1 MSMGAICAAFGI
13 RRQAHYQQQARDA
26 QRQRTAAI
34 LLELVRLVRRKHPR
48 MGGRKLL
55 YQIQPMLAD
64 QGLSVGRDRFFS
76 LLRETD
82 LLVAGKKSYRRT
94 TRAGWF
100 RAPNR
105 LLGLTIDHPNQV
117 WVGDITYLELQ
128 NDHFAYLFLLMDL
141 FSRYIV
147 GWQVARS
154 LAADGALACLHMALS
169 RRPTLPLDWIH
180 HSDHGG
186 QYTDHR
192 YLETLQSHG
201 SLPSMGAV
209 GNCYDNIFAERL
221 NGTLK
226 NEYALDG
233 PFVDDHQ
240 VVLAAKEVIHLYN
253 TDRPHLSL
261 KMATPLAVYSGA
273 VTDIP
278 RLHIPPLPVE
288 APIS

>member
-1 MSMGAICAAFGI
+1 MGAICATFGI
-13 RRQAHYQQQARDA
+13 SRQAHSQQQAREA
-26 QRQRTAAI
+26 RQACEAALI
-34 LLELVRLVRRKHPR
+34 LERVRLVRRRHPR

-55 YQIQPMLAD
+55 HQIQAMLAD
-64 QGLSVGRDRFFS
+64 QGLSIGRDRFFS
-76 LLRETD
+76 LLRETN
-82 LLVAGKKSYRRT
+82 LLVAYKKSYRRT
-94 TRAGWF
+94 TRAGEF

-105 LLGLTIDHPNQV
+105 LLGLTVDHPNQV
-117 WVGDITYLELQ
+117 WVGDITYLELHQ
-128 NDHFAYLFLLMDL
+128 SRFAYLFLLMDL

-154 LAADGALACLHMALS
+154 LAADGALNCLHMALS
-169 RRPTLPLDWIH
+169 GLSPFPSTWIH
-180 HSDHGG
+180 HSDHGA

-192 YLETLQSHG
+192 YLDTLHAHH

-226 NEYALDG
+226 NEYALDH
-233 PFVDDHQ
+233 PFGDYHQ
-240 VVLAAKEVIHLYN
+240 VLPAVQEVIDLYN

-261 KMATPLAVYSGA
+261 NMATPLAVYSGA
-273 VTDIP
+273 VTNVP
-278 RLHIPPLPVE
+278 SLHIPASPVV

>member
-1 MSMGAICAAFGI
+1 MGAICAAFGI
-13 RRQAHYQQQARDA
+13 SRQAHYQQQARE
-26 QRQRTAAI
+26 TAI
-34 LLELVRLVRRKHPR
+34 VLELVRLVRRKHPR

-55 YQIQPMLAD
+55 HQIQPMLAD
-64 QGLSVGRDRFFS
+64 QGLAIGRDRFFA

-82 LLVAGKKSYRRT
+82 LLVARKKSYRRT

-105 LLGLTIDHPNQV
+105 LLGLTIHQPNQV

-128 NDHFAYLFLLMDL
+128 NNHFAYLFLLMDL

-154 LAADGALACLHMALS
+154 LATDGALDCLHLALS
-169 RRPTLPLDWIH
+169 ALPTLPSAWIH
-180 HSDHGG
+180 HSDHGV

-192 YLETLQSHG
+192 YLDTLQSYH

-226 NEYALDG
+226 NEYALDR
-233 PFVDDHQ
+233 PFADYHH
-240 VVLAAKEVIHLYN
+240 VLPAAKEVIHLYN

-261 KMATPLAVYSGA
+261 NMATPLAVYTGR

-278 RLHIPPLPVE
+278 LLHIPPLPVE